1 MKELKCN
8 LNRTEKDTILPRR
21 VNQPASQTQGR
32 TENKWLDKTSFVI
45 KDQSNYSCNI
55 PRFVDSKL
63 YIVAIM
69 MKSSIPFISK

>member
-32 TENKWLDKTSFVI
+32 TENKWLDETSFVI
-45 KDQSNYSCNI
+45 MYQSNYSCKVSKI
-55 PRFVDSKL
+55 GDSKL
-63 YIVAIM
+63 CIVAMM
-69 MKSSIPFISK
+69 MKWSIAFTSK